1 VIGILARQLQDAYS
15 RRMPRIYSGL
25 IYSGLMALLALTFL
39 SNAAAATPKVHI
51 IAFGKWTTVDWL
63 PGTGDNK
70 SVTLK
75 VRALVIDG
83 RTKEHFLGPLH
94 EVTERLFVVRRV
106 FRVNDSL
113 SEESGA
119 PRWQWQRGGWMLVD
133 RSTGHI
139 SPVVL
144 PLFDNYYSVVSW
156 YQDYAAY
163 CGVSDDG
170 KKVYAIV
177 AQLSRHKAVL
187 KKPIAALPD
196 NATDETVPD
205 SACLAP
211 AWQRRPARVSFEPSR
226 QVKQTFVIRGHVVDA
241 VSETDEEEE
250 ASK

>member
-1 VIGILARQLQDAYS
+1 MS
-15 RRMPRIYSGL
+15 RIYLGL
-25 IYSGLMALLALTFL
+25 ATLLVATFVT
-39 SNAAAATPKVHI
+39 SAGAASPKVHVV
-51 IAFGKWTTVDWL
+51 AFGKWTAIEWVPDTAV
-63 PGTGDNK
+63 NK
-70 SVTLK
+70 PVTLK
-75 VRALVIDG
+75 VRALVVDG
-83 RTKEHFLGPLH
+83 RVKEHVLGPIH

-113 SEESGA
+113 SEEPGA

-170 KKVYAIV
+170 KKVYAVV

-187 KKPIAALPD
+187 KKPIATLPD
-196 NATDETVPD
+196 SPTEEAAPD

-211 AWQRRPARVSFEPSR
+211 AWQRRPTRISFEPSE
-226 QVKQTFVIRGHVVDA
+226 QVKQTFVIHGHVVDL
-241 VSETDEEEE
+241 VSETDEDEE

>member
-1 VIGILARQLQDAYS
+1 
-15 RRMPRIYSGL
+15 MPRIYSCLLYPGL
-25 IYSGLMALLALTFL
+25 TALLALTL
-39 SNAAAATPKVHI
+39 LTNAVAATPKIHVI
-51 IAFGKWTTVDWL
+51 TFGKWTAVDWF
-63 PGTGDNK
+63 PGTGSNK

-83 RTKEHFLGPLH
+83 RMKEHVLGPMH

-113 SEESGA
+113 SDESAA

-133 RSTGHI
+133 RSTGHMT
-139 SPVVL
+139 PVIL
-144 PLFDNYYSVVSW
+144 PLFDNYYSVVGW

-170 KKVYAIV
+170 KKIYAVV

-187 KKPIAALPD
+187 KKPIADSAD
-196 NATDETVPD
+196 NATDEPAHD
-205 SACLAP
+205 SACPTP
-211 AWQRRPARVSFEPSR
+211 AWQRRPVRVTFEPAG
-226 QVKQTFVIRGHVVDA
+226 QVKQTFVIRGHVVDM

>member
-1 VIGILARQLQDAYS
+1 
-15 RRMPRIYSGL
+15 MPRVYTCFI
-25 IYSGLMALLALTFL
+25 ALLTATLLTSAL
-39 SNAAAATPKVHI
+39 AATPKVHVI
-51 IAFGKWTTVDWL
+51 SFGKWTGVEWI

-70 SVTLK
+70 SFTLK
-75 VRALVIDG
+75 VRALVVDG
-83 RTKEHFLGPLH
+83 RPKEHFLGSPH

-106 FRVNDSL
+106 FRMNDSL

-133 RSTGHI
+133 RSTGHV
-139 SPVVL
+139 SPVIL

-170 KKVYAIV
+170 KKVYAVV
-177 AQLSRHKAVL
+177 AQLTGHKAVL

-196 NATDETVPD
+196 NPTDEAAPD

-211 AWQRRPARVSFEPSR
+211 AWQRRPTRVSFEPAG
-226 QVKQTFVIRGHVVDA
+226 QVKQTFGIRGHVVDL

>member
-1 VIGILARQLQDAYS
+1 ML
-15 RRMPRIYSGL
+15 RIHPGL
-25 IYSGLMALLALTFL
+25 IYPGIMALLAVILLT
-39 SNAAAATPKVHI
+39 SAVAAPPKVHVI
-51 IAFGKWTTVDWL
+51 TFGKWTAVDWL

-70 SVTLK
+70 PVTLK
-75 VRALVIDG
+75 VRAMAVDG
-83 RTKEHFLGPLH
+83 RIREHSLGPLH

-113 SEESGA
+113 SEDSGA

-133 RSTGHI
+133 RSSGHI
-139 SPVVL
+139 SPVLL
-144 PLFDNYYSVVSW
+144 PLFDNYFSVVSW

-163 CGVSDDG
+163 CGISDDG

-187 KKPIAALPD
+187 KKPIAALADSP
-196 NATDETVPD
+196 TDEAPPD

-211 AWQRRPARVSFEPSR
+211 AWQRRPVRVSFEPTG
-226 QVKQTFVIRGHVVDA
+226 QAKQTFAIRGHVVDL
-241 VSETDEEEE
+241 VSETDEEE

>member
-1 VIGILARQLQDAYS
+1 
-15 RRMPRIYSGL
+15 MPRIYPGL
-25 IYSGLMALLALTFL
+25 TALLAATLMASTV
-39 SNAAAATPKVHI
+39 AAAPRIHAI
-51 IAFGKWTTVDWL
+51 SFGKWTAVDWF
-63 PGTGDNK
+63 PGNKDNK
-70 SVTLK
+70 PVVLK
-75 VRALVIDG
+75 VRALVVDG
-83 RTKEHFLGPLH
+83 HIKEHFLASPH
-94 EVTERLFVVRRV
+94 EITERLFVVRRV

-113 SEESGA
+113 SEDSGP

-133 RSTGHI
+133 RSNGHI
-139 SPVVL
+139 SPVIL

-170 KKVYAIV
+170 KKVYAVV

-187 KKPIAALPD
+187 KKSLAALPD
-196 NATDETVPD
+196 TPTDEAAPD

-211 AWQRRPARVSFEPSR
+211 AWQRRPMRVSFESSG
-226 QVKQTFVIRGHVVDA
+226 QVKQTFVIRGHVVDL

>member
-1 VIGILARQLQDAYS
+1 
-15 RRMPRIYSGL
+15 MPRIYFGF
-25 IYSGLMALLALTFL
+25 IYSAIMALLAAIFLT
-39 SNAAAATPKVHI
+39 SAVAATPKVHVI
-51 IAFGKWTTVDWL
+51 TFGKWTAVDWL

-75 VRALVIDG
+75 VRALAVDG
-83 RTKEHFLGPLH
+83 RLKEHVLGPMH

-106 FRVNDSL
+106 FRVNNSL

-133 RSTGHI
+133 RSSGHL
-139 SPVVL
+139 SPVLL

-187 KKPIAALPD
+187 KKPIAALPESP
-196 NATDETVPD
+196 TDEPAPD
-205 SACLAP
+205 SACVAP
-211 AWQRRPARVSFEPSR
+211 GWQRRPVRVSFEPTG
-226 QVKQTFVIRGHVVDA
+226 QAKQTFVIRGHAVDL
-241 VSETDEEEE
+241 VNETDEEEE

>member
-1 VIGILARQLQDAYS
+1 
-15 RRMPRIYSGL
+15 MPRVYPCFI
-25 IYSGLMALLALTFL
+25 ALLTATLLTSAL
-39 SNAAAATPKVHI
+39 AATPKVHVI
-51 IAFGKWTTVDWL
+51 TFGKWTAVEWI
-63 PGTGDNK
+63 PGNGDDK

-75 VRALVIDG
+75 VRAFTVDG
-83 RTKEHFLGPLH
+83 RVKEHVLGPMH

-113 SEESGA
+113 SEESGT

-133 RSTGHI
+133 RSTGHV
-139 SPVVL
+139 SPVIL

-170 KKVYAIV
+170 KKVYAVV

-187 KKPIAALPD
+187 KKPIAVLPD
-196 NATDETVPD
+196 SPTDEAAPD

-211 AWQRRPARVSFEPSR
+211 AWQRRPTRVSFEPAG
-226 QVKQTFVIRGHVVDA
+226 QVKQTFGIRGHVVDL

-250 ASK
+250 AAK

>member
-1 VIGILARQLQDAYS
+1 
-15 RRMPRIYSGL
+15 MPRIYPAL
-25 IYSGLMALLALTFL
+25 IALLATTLVTSAL
-39 SNAAAATPKVHI
+39 AAPPKIHVI
-51 IAFGKWTTVDWL
+51 TFGKWTTVEWV

-75 VRALVIDG
+75 VRPLVVDG
-83 RTKEHFLGPLH
+83 RPKEHFLGSPY

-113 SEESGA
+113 SEESGP

-133 RSTGHI
+133 RSTGHV
-139 SPVVL
+139 SPVIL

-170 KKVYAIV
+170 KKVYALV

-187 KKPIAALPD
+187 KKPIAVLPD
-196 NATDETVPD
+196 SPTNETAPD

-211 AWQRRPARVSFEPSR
+211 AWQRRPARVSFEPAG
-226 QVKQTFVIRGHVVDA
+226 QVKQTFVIRGHVVDL